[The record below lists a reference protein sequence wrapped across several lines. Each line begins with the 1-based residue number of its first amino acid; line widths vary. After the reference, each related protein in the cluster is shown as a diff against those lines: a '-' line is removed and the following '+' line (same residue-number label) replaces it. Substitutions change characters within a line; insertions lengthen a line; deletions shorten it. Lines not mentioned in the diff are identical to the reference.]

1 MTILGLDLSLTA
13 TGWCWCIKDQAG
25 DWYDRFGT
33 ISTGD
38 RSGTDRLS
46 WLWKQLAVQMVTSY
60 GPAGKLAVIESPS
73 YGSKSATFLQIG
85 WLHWQARIL
94 LDKAEIP
101 YVLVAPVQLKQF
113 ATGSTKADKALI
125 LREVWRRWRVEAADN
140 NQADAVVLAQIGRAL
155 VGELD
160 GLTEFQRKVLSRI
173 AKKYRKEL
181 EAFAGAGVMQ

>member
-13 TGWCWCIKDQAG
+13 TGWCQQLKPWTGSWFVD
-25 DWYDRFGT
+25 FGT
-33 ISTGD
+33 IRPS
-38 RSGTDRLS
+38 SMSEVKRLS
-46 WLWKQLAVQMVTSY
+46 WLSSELAERIDASNSELTLAVV
-60 GPAGKLAVIESPS
+60 ESPS

-125 LREVWRRWRVEAADN
+125 LREVWRRWKIEAADN

-155 VGELD
+155 LGELD
-160 GLTEFQRKVLSRI
+160 GLTEFQKKVLSRI
-173 AKKYRKEL
+173 AKKHRKEL
-181 EAFAGAGVMQ
+181 KAFAGAG